1 MSKSK
6 YQLNIPEALYDEL
19 DNIARAHEITVSDLV
34 KKYLKL
40 GVVASKPGIEVV
52 IVDGSEE
59 VTVNL
64 WGED

>member
-19 DNIARAHEITVSDLV
+19 YEIARAHEITVSDLV

-40 GVVASKPGIEVV
+40 GVVASNPDIQVV

-59 VTVNL
+59 VTVDL
-64 WGED
+64 WGD